1 MTDNTQKIIEQTDK
15 INSIIADRISNLSRD
30 KRNEDF
36 EKFFQENKIKQFI
49 EQREYKLPDNTIE
62 NLDNFYIHHVETHK
76 EDTEKPLEYNVLNK
90 NQVKPNALL
99 VFDKVKSYN
108 IQEIKNNSDLQN
120 KRTIILEL
128 LQDLKKLRCY
138 AYICNI
144 RSIIESV
151 RNTNKTVQNTS
162 TKLSAYVPPPL
173 NIPYTNTDYSPS
185 SLASYRSVNDELS
198 TEYTQ
203 SQSQS
208 GSPRSNRNIQY
219 SENTTFDRL
228 EKILKTITTEF
239 SFNKE
244 YIEIVD
250 KCCEI
255 IESTIIVNSA
265 PI

>member
-36 EKFFQENKIKQFI
+36 EKFFQENKTKQFI
-49 EQREYKLPDNTIE
+49 EQREYKLPNNTIE
-62 NLDNFYIHHVETHK
+62 NLDNYYIHHVETHK

-108 IQEIKNNSDLQN
+108 IKEIQNNRN
-120 KRTIILEL
+120 AILEL

-151 RNTNKTVQNTS
+151 RNKTVQNTS
-162 TKLSAYVPPPL
+162 VKLSAYRPPSL
-173 NIPYTNTDYSPS
+173 NIPYSSSPS
-185 SLASYRSVNDELS
+185 SLASYISVDDELS
-198 TEYTQ
+198 TEHTQ

-219 SENTTFDRL
+219 SENATFGRL
-228 EKILKTITTEF
+228 EKILKTITNEF

-244 YIEIVD
+244 YIETVD